1 MYVCWLDQ
9 TNDDSGAHAV
19 DVSLVNGRNNINVQT
34 LLYACTRLPQELKS
48 QASYDQIDARLTSAT
63 SALVAQIRVS

>member
-1 MYVCWLDQ
+1 MYVFDQ

-19 DVSLVNGRNNINVQT
+19 DVSLANGRNNINVQT
-34 LLYACTRLPQELKS
+34 LLYACTGLPQELKS

-63 SALVAQIRVS
+63 SALVARVRVS